1 MSLSSSPI
9 ITRMQVIPVAGYDS
23 MLMTLSGAHAPCFT
37 RNLVILQDSAGHT
50 GIGEIHGGDYT
61 CDCLNAI
68 RPLVEGAPVACYRQV
83 LQRIHKLTG
92 AKENGAKGSDGIQ
105 TLDISKLK
113 FVVRS
118 EWAVECAMLDLMGQF
133 VGQPLCQLLGEGRQ
147 RDKVEV
153 LGYLFYVSDKAKYA
167 GPGPAYI
174 DESGSADPWFRLRR
188 QEILTP
194 ARIVEEAQA
203 VHEKYGVSN
212 FKLKGGVLPG
222 EEEMEALRALKK
234 AFPAAR
240 INIDPNGAWSLD
252 EAIRLCRPMR
262 DVITYVEDP
271 CGPEAGYS
279 GREIMRE
286 FKNAVQLPVATNMIA
301 TDWRQFYHTASL
313 NACDIILADP
323 HFWGFDGA
331 VRMSQLLDA
340 WGLTWGIHSNN
351 HFDVTLA
358 AFAHVG
364 AAAVGDPAP
373 IDTHWIWQDGQN
385 LLDDTPQIA
394 GGFLQVPEG
403 PGLGVHLNMEK
414 VTAANALY
422 RRLPSHDRNDAA
434 AMQAARAGVHFRDL
448 SDRRRFAGAIAHG
461 VGAVG
466 NGYKPLSLQP
476 VSVSVDA
483 VTAEFLKL
491 FALFENVCGKNE
503 PAFFEI
509 SGEKV
514 DVVFKKSEVYRIAVK
529 IDVKHFPAARSVI
542 DVQMMPFA
550 PVAVREI
557 ADKFYVRVTVVPF
570 RHRLDIPFEIPAVYR
585 IGPYRYT
592 VYSRFSFAEI
602 GTGDVVVRGACVV
615 YPLRN
620 ERVYLILGAFS
631 AGAYD

>member
-50 GIGEIHGGDYT
+50 GIGKIHGGDYT
-61 CDCLNAI
+61 CECLNAI

-153 LGYLFYVSDKAKYA
+153 LGYLFYVSDKAKYT

-271 CGPEAGYS
+271 CGPEAGYA

-434 AMQAARAGVHFRDL
+434 AMQ
-448 SDRRRFAGAIAHG
+448 
-461 VGAVG
+461 
-466 NGYKPLSLQP
+466 
-476 VSVSVDA
+476 
-483 VTAEFLKL
+483 
-491 FALFENVCGKNE
+491 
-503 PAFFEI
+503 
-509 SGEKV
+509 
-514 DVVFKKSEVYRIAVK
+514 
-529 IDVKHFPAARSVI
+529 
-542 DVQMMPFA
+542 
-550 PVAVREI
+550 
-557 ADKFYVRVTVVPF
+557 
-570 RHRLDIPFEIPAVYR
+570 
-585 IGPYRYT
+585 
-592 VYSRFSFAEI
+592 
-602 GTGDVVVRGACVV
+602 
-615 YPLRN
+615 
-620 ERVYLILGAFS
+620 YLIPGWT
-631 AGAYD
+631 YDHKKPCLVR

>member
-61 CDCLNAI
+61 CECLNAI

-301 TDWRQFYHTASL
+301 TDWRQFYHTASP

-434 AMQAARAGVHFRDL
+434 AMQ
-448 SDRRRFAGAIAHG
+448 
-461 VGAVG
+461 
-466 NGYKPLSLQP
+466 
-476 VSVSVDA
+476 
-483 VTAEFLKL
+483 
-491 FALFENVCGKNE
+491 
-503 PAFFEI
+503 
-509 SGEKV
+509 
-514 DVVFKKSEVYRIAVK
+514 
-529 IDVKHFPAARSVI
+529 
-542 DVQMMPFA
+542 
-550 PVAVREI
+550 
-557 ADKFYVRVTVVPF
+557 
-570 RHRLDIPFEIPAVYR
+570 
-585 IGPYRYT
+585 
-592 VYSRFSFAEI
+592 
-602 GTGDVVVRGACVV
+602 
-615 YPLRN
+615 
-620 ERVYLILGAFS
+620 YLIPGWT
-631 AGAYD
+631 YDHKKPCLVR

>member
-133 VGQPLCQLLGEGRQ
+133 VGQPVCQLLGEGRQ

-167 GPGPAYI
+167 
-174 DESGSADPWFRLRR
+174 
-188 QEILTP
+188 
-194 ARIVEEAQA
+194 
-203 VHEKYGVSN
+203 
-212 FKLKGGVLPG
+212 
-222 EEEMEALRALKK
+222 
-234 AFPAAR
+234 
-240 INIDPNGAWSLD
+240 
-252 EAIRLCRPMR
+252 
-262 DVITYVEDP
+262 
-271 CGPEAGYS
+271 

-434 AMQAARAGVHFRDL
+434 AMQ
-448 SDRRRFAGAIAHG
+448 
-461 VGAVG
+461 
-466 NGYKPLSLQP
+466 
-476 VSVSVDA
+476 
-483 VTAEFLKL
+483 
-491 FALFENVCGKNE
+491 
-503 PAFFEI
+503 
-509 SGEKV
+509 
-514 DVVFKKSEVYRIAVK
+514 
-529 IDVKHFPAARSVI
+529 
-542 DVQMMPFA
+542 
-550 PVAVREI
+550 
-557 ADKFYVRVTVVPF
+557 
-570 RHRLDIPFEIPAVYR
+570 
-585 IGPYRYT
+585 
-592 VYSRFSFAEI
+592 
-602 GTGDVVVRGACVV
+602 
-615 YPLRN
+615 
-620 ERVYLILGAFS
+620 YLIPGWT
-631 AGAYD
+631 YDHKKPCLVR